1 MNSTLTSIRNQ
12 QERGGFQGKH
22 GRVSLLGLVWHR
34 AGKEPCPRRRKMG
47 MRVRE
52 AHVRACVC
60 AYTHAHLR
68 ARRVYSVSPCAPGV
82 GHCPGASL

>member
-1 MNSTLTSIRNQ
+1 
-12 QERGGFQGKH
+12 
-22 GRVSLLGLVWHR
+22 
-34 AGKEPCPRRRKMG
+34 MG
-47 MRVRE
+47 MRARE

-68 ARRVYSVSPCAPGV
+68 ARRVYSVSTCVPGV